1 MACRRTSTLRPRG
14 APDGAA
20 RRWLPRRRARHNA
33 RVPGTYDP
41 RSVGPSPLAGPR
53 GAAALHRAIARWYAD
68 HARALPWRDPEGSPW
83 AVRVSEVMLQQT
95 PVSRVEPVWRRWLD
109 SWPTPAQLATASPA
123 DAIRAWGRLGYPRR
137 ALRLLECARLIVE
150 RHHGDVPRT
159 RGELTALP
167 GVGDYT
173 ASAVL
178 AFGYG
183 ERSVVLD
190 TNVRRV
196 LARVLAGQ
204 ALPAPHLGATER
216 ARATEVLPRQPARA
230 AAWGVGV
237 MELGA
242 LVCTATSP
250 DCAGCPLTRHCAWYQ
265 AGLPPMTARDV
276 ASSPGRGPIV
286 RCEGS
291 SWQQCASRQKRS
303 RTRSSPRSSTAARSG
318 SIGVSPL
325 WSRTAW
331 SRASPARAGQARPLA
346 AAA

>member
-1 MACRRTSTLRPRG
+1 M
-14 APDGAA
+14 
-20 RRWLPRRRARHNA
+20 
-33 RVPGTYDP
+33 PGTYDP

-68 HARALPWRDPEGSPW
+68 HARALPWRDPECSPW
-83 AVRVSEVMLQQT
+83 AVLVSEVMLQQT

-265 AGLPPMTARDV
+265 AGLPADDGPRRRVQSWAGSDRQV
-276 ASSPGRGPIV
+276 RGLIMAAV
-286 RCEGS
+286 RES
-291 SWQQCASRQKRS
+291 AEAIPYPQ
-303 RTRSSPRSSTAARSG
+303 
-318 SIGVSPL
+318 
-325 WSRTAW
+325 
-331 SRASPARAGQARPLA
+331 LA
-346 AAA
+346 ALLDGGAERFDRCLASLVTDGLVQSVTGAGGSGPATGCRGLSLGAYRLPS